1 MSILFKNFDNQV
13 VYSRAVGMTSGTH
26 FLVTGLSGAAANGI
40 TAYIS
45 KDGGD
50 KTYSSNPVREVGNGI
65 YKLVLTQSETNC
77 DSAVVHITCGPTGYY
92 LFDPVYFQTSSST
105 PYVGITASTVN
116 EIATTFKGLTYDGN
130 ITQAKMGEML
140 LSFLFGAVSITS
152 NNGVN
157 TYSFKGSTGVT
168 SFTSV
173 CLSTDGTR
181 LVRGTTG

>member
-1 MSILFKNFDNQV
+1 MSILFKNFANQV
-13 VYSRAVGMTSGTH
+13 VYTRAVGMTSGTH
-26 FLVTGLSGAAANGI
+26 FLVSGLSGAAANGL

-65 YKLVLTQSETNC
+65 YKLVLTQTETNC

-105 PYVGITASTVN
+105 PYVGITASTIN
-116 EIATTFKGLTYDGN
+116 SIANSVKGITYDNN
-130 ITQAKMGEML
+130 ITQEKMGEML
-140 LSFLFGAVSITS
+140 LSFLFGAVSITTS
-152 NNGVN
+152 NGIN
-157 TYSFKGSTGVT
+157 TYSFKNGAGAT
-168 SFTSV
+168 SFTSI
-173 CLSTDGTR
+173 CRGTDGIR